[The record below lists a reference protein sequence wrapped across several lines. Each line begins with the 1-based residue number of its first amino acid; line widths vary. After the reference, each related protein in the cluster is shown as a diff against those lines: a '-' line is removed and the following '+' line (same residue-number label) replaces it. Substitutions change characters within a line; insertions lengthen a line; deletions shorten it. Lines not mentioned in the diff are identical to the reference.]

1 MIPQDERDFAL
12 CLADIRE
19 FLRDLDDR
27 GVVIG
32 GVAVAILAEPRT
44 TGDVDLTVLC
54 SIDDLPRLMSAAA
67 KHALNPRLLDS
78 EAMARRTRMVLLVHE
93 PTGLQ
98 VDVSLGIMPFEVEMV
113 RRARTHVVKDIEVI
127 LPTPEDLIIMK
138 AVAHRPKDL
147 IDIESIAQAHPDLD
161 FQRVERWLQ
170 DFGRV
175 LETPGLWDQVD
186 RLIRPATLDD
196 KSKHPAIPRQPR
208 RSAKG

>member
-1 MIPQDERDFAL
+1 MIPQDERVFAL
-12 CLADIRE
+12 CLADIRG

-44 TGDVDLTVLC
+44 TGDLDMMVLS

-67 KHALNPRLLDS
+67 KHGLEPRFLDT
-78 EAMARRTRMVLLVHE
+78 ERMARRTRVVLLVHE

-113 RRARTHVVKDIEVI
+113 RRARTHIVRDIEVI

-138 AVAHRPKDL
+138 AVARRPKDL
-147 IDIESIAQAHPDLD
+147 LDIEAIAQAHPDLD
-161 FQRVERWLQ
+161 RPRIRRWVQ
-170 DFGRV
+170 EFGRV
-175 LETPGLWDQVD
+175 LDTPDLWDQVE
-186 RLIRPATLDD
+186 RLIRPDARE
-196 KSKHPAIPRQPR
+196 SK
-208 RSAKG
+208 